1 MQSVRPS
8 PIPTPN
14 SEPYWNG
21 LANHQVTLQHCDDCD
36 AWVFYPR
43 SHCNNCLSP
52 NLTWRQVSGNGT
64 LYTFTVARRPTA
76 PQFVDD
82 IPRLIIVVELD
93 EGVRMNSVMVNI
105 APEALTV
112 GMAVR
117 PVFHL
122 QDGATL
128 LFFEPA

>member
-1 MQSVRPS
+1 MESIRPL

-14 SEPYWNG
+14 SEPFWNG
-21 LANHQVTLQHCDDCD
+21 LANQQVTLQQCDDCN

-43 SHCNNCLSP
+43 SHCNSCLSP
-52 NLTWRQVSGNGT
+52 NLTWKQVSGNGT

-76 PQFVDD
+76 PQFVDE
-82 IPRLIIVVELD
+82 IPQLIIVVELN

-105 APEALTV
+105 EPEGLII
-112 GMAVR
+112 GMAVK

-122 QDGATL
+122 QDDATL
-128 LFFEPA
+128 LYFEPA

>member
-1 MQSVRPS
+1 MESVRPL
-8 PIPTPN
+8 PIPTPT
-14 SEPYWNG
+14 SEPFWNG

-64 LYTFTVARRPTA
+64 LYTFTIARRPTA
-76 PQFVDD
+76 PQFADH
-82 IPRLIIVVELD
+82 IPQLIAVVELD
-93 EGVRMNSVMVNI
+93 EGVRLNSVMVNI
-105 APEALTV
+105 APEALAV
-112 GMAVR
+112 GMAVK

-128 LFFEPA
+128 LYFEPA

>member
-76 PQFVDD
+76 PQFADD
-82 IPRLIIVVELD
+82 IPQLIIVVELD
-93 EGVRMNSVMVNI
+93 EGVRINSVMVNI
-105 APEALTV
+105 APEVLTV